1 MDTRTGS
8 LGRMAIIST
17 VATMRPNAGSRRFV
31 PPQEPDARYGTRRY
45 QDRTD
50 RLMGLICA
58 PLVFG
63 LSYVVT
69 SLVLLVWS

>member
-1 MDTRTGS
+1 M
-8 LGRMAIIST
+8 
-17 VATMRPNAGSRRFV
+17 
-31 PPQEPDARYGTRRY
+31 PPQEPDARYGTRKY
-45 QDRTD
+45 QAGVDRV
-50 RLMGLICA
+50 MGLICA